1 MKTDEKKKAVHITD
15 GSKASVLHEEGE
27 TVPLS
32 VIERYKKPMIYVLM
46 AIVFIGCMYMIFQP
60 SDKDVQAEQAGIND
74 AVPQASG
81 PGMEPDKQKA
91 YEKENLEQL
100 QQQKR
105 KGLQTLS
112 DYWNADSTGQGEV
125 KAGTAQEQGTQ
136 KQQENTAAALT
147 NYRSMQSTLGGFY
160 EADTEKAQLKKELET
175 LKAQAA
181 QKASAPANPMQHQ
194 LALMEK
200 SYQMAAKYFPG
211 SGASARD
218 STAAAAPVS
227 KALSPLVPKAENTV
241 SLLTQNGS
249 NEAVAQA
256 GSYGKGFRDAA
267 VSTNSPQQKN
277 SLLACVHQ
285 EQQLTGEGVV
295 KLRLLEA
302 ALIRGISLPEGTL
315 LSAVAKLQNSR
326 VSLKIVSIEAGG
338 AIIPVE
344 IIVYDLDGQ
353 QGLAAPVSGQV
364 SALRDIAGNMGQ
376 SAGTNMMLTRSAGQQ
391 IAADMSRGVVQG
403 VSGYFSKSVKAP
415 KVQLR
420 AGYKVLLVSKK

>member
-1 MKTDEKKKAVHITD
+1 MKTDENKKAVHITD
-15 GSKASVLHEEGE
+15 GSKASALHDERE
-27 TVPLS
+27 TAPQS
-32 VIERYKKPMIYVLM
+32 AIDRYKKPMIYVLM
-46 AIVFIGCMYMIFQP
+46 AIVFIGCLYMIFQP
-60 SDKDVQAEQAGIND
+60 SGKDVQAQQAGIND

-136 KQQENTAAALT
+136 KQQENTAAALS

-160 EADTEKAQLKKELET
+160 ETDTEKAQLKKELEA

-181 QKASAPANPMQHQ
+181 QKLSTPANPMQHQ

-211 SGASARD
+211 SGTSARD
-218 STAAAAPVS
+218 STAAAPVS
-227 KALSPLVPKAENTV
+227 KALSPLLPRAENAV

-249 NEAVAQA
+249 NEAVDGI
-256 GSYGKGFRDAA
+256 GSYGKKFQDAA

-285 EQQLTGEGVV
+285 DQKITGEGVV

-302 ALIRGISLPEGTL
+302 ARIRGISLPEGTL

-326 VSLKIVSIEAGG
+326 VSLKIVSIEAEGT
-338 AIIPVE
+338 IIPVE

-391 IAADMSRGVVQG
+391 IAADVSRGVVQG